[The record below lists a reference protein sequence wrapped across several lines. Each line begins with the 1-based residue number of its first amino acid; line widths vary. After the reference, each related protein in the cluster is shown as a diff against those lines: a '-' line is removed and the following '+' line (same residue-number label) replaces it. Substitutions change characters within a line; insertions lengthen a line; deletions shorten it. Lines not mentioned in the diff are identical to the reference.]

1 MIFKTWF
8 WGCIL
13 FPRVGLIFL
22 QFLWRSLIMC
32 GSLFKYNMNYLYCV
46 FPRKEV
52 RHCTKKKK
60 KSTGLSMYLNGTHC
74 STHPCHYIEFKKKS
88 QVSPLSINCNVLA
101 MFQGGKCYA
110 WGSRRMKRVGKN
122 SRERFLCFKSSNG
135 MEDKLAYPIIISSRD
150 TQRYTEG
157 KHSVFQLHSAF
168 FLIIALQSP
177 MTSPAS

>member
-1 MIFKTWF
+1 
-8 WGCIL
+8 
-13 FPRVGLIFL
+13 
-22 QFLWRSLIMC
+22 MC

-46 FPRKEV
+46 FPRKEN
-52 RHCTKKKK
+52 RHCTTKKKK
-60 KSTGLSMYLNGTHC
+60 KVLDWVCTSMLLIASPTPAIIQN
-74 STHPCHYIEFKKKS
+74 FKKS

-101 MFQGGKCYA
+101 MFQGGKCYV

-122 SRERFLCFKSSNG
+122 FRKRFLCFKSSNDV
-135 MEDKLAYPIIISSRD
+135 ENKLANPIIISRD